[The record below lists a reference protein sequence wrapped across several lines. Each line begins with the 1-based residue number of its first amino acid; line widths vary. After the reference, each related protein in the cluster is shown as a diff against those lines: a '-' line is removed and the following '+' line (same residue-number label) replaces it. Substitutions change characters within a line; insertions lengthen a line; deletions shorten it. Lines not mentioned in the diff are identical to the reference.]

1 MRPREIGRAV
11 TEDMT
16 VVKLIERLSQ
26 YDGSLI
32 LTLSGDYGYGASIE
46 VYDGNWTCFGTI
58 WEDGGMS
65 G

>member
-1 MRPREIGRAV
+1 M

-16 VVKLIERLSQ
+16 VAKLIERLSQ
-26 YDGSLI
+26 YDGSLV

-46 VYDGNWTCFGTI
+46 IYDDDWTHFGRI

>member
-1 MRPREIGRAV
+1 M
-11 TEDMT
+11 TEEMT
-16 VVKLIERLSQ
+16 VAKLIERLSQ

-46 VYDGNWTCFGTI
+46 VYDGDWTCFGTI

>member
-1 MRPREIGRAV
+1 M

-16 VVKLIERLSQ
+16 VAELIERLSK
-26 YDGSLI
+26 YEGSLV
-32 LTLSGDYGYGASIE
+32 LTLSGHYGYGASIE
-46 VYDGNWTCFGTI
+46 VYDDDWTCFGTI